1 MIVVNLQHC
10 GLVPHKFCHKE
21 ELAVVLGVAEEI
33 LADEPDAETMD
44 QIVTEW
50 ETALIWDS
58 MTQRGVSSE
67 WYYRALLLTCVQGLR
82 GKITPQF
89 YFLGDD
95 S

>member
-1 MIVVNLQHC
+1 M
-10 GLVPHKFCHKE
+10 
-21 ELAVVLGVAEEI
+21 VLGVAEEI
-33 LADEPDAETMD
+33 LADEPDAEVMD

-58 MTQRGVSSE
+58 MTQGPVSSE

>member
-10 GLVPHKFCHKE
+10 GLVPHKFCSKE

-33 LADEPDAETMD
+33 LADEPDDEVMT
-44 QIVTEW
+44 QILSEW

-58 MTQRGVSSE
+58 IRDRAVTSE
-67 WYYRALLLTCVQGLR
+67 WYYRALLLTCVRGLR
-82 GKITPQF
+82 GEITPQF